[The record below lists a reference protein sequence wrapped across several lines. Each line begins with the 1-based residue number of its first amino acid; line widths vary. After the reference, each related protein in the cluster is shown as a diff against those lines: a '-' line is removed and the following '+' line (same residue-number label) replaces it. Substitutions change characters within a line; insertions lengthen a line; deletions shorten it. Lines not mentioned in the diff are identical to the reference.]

1 MIYKLLSTRVYR
13 AYYGGE
19 NIDKITDVENPS
31 VTRFPEDWIGSVTTA
46 FNPDRNVENE
56 GLTKTTEGEFLK
68 DIIEKDKEN
77 MIGNRNQMSLLF
89 KMLDSN
95 ERLAIQVHPT
105 VEFAKEYFN
114 SPFGKTEC
122 WYILNDGGYVYIGF
136 KPGITKEY
144 MKELFDKQDTD
155 GMLNAMHR
163 FEVKKGDFIYVAG
176 GVPHAIGAGCFMAE
190 LQEPTDLMVIPERVT
205 PSGIKLAEAKLHG
218 GLGFEKMF
226 DCFSYRGFDRET
238 TYKKYFVSPQQ
249 KDRGLKVI
257 ADSKITDKFRLYEI
271 ATDNEYIY
279 SMDSYGIVLIVEG
292 EGKINDIPLKQ
303 GDRLFVSESE
313 GKLHIKGNLKCL
325 ICQP

>member
-1 MIYKLLSTRVYR
+1 
-13 AYYGGE
+13 
-19 NIDKITDVENPS
+19 
-31 VTRFPEDWIGSVTTA
+31 
-46 FNPDRNVENE
+46 
-56 GLTKTTEGEFLK
+56 
-68 DIIEKDKEN
+68 

-205 PSGIKLAEAKLHG
+205 PSGVVLAEKKLHC

-226 DCFSYRGFDRET
+226 DVFEYGGLDKET
-238 TYKKYFVSPQQ
+238 TREKYFLKPQ
-249 KDRGLKVI
+249 DM
-257 ADSKITDKFRLYEI
+257 DENMSKLVDCDKFRLYRVKVKGKK
-271 ATDNEYIY
+271 TFTN
-279 SMDSYGIVLIVEG
+279 DSYAIAVITDPLSPVNLLYWLISS
-292 EGKINDIPLKQ
+292 D
-303 GDRLFVSESE
+303 
-313 GKLHIKGNLKCL
+313 CL
-325 ICQP
+325 STENNE